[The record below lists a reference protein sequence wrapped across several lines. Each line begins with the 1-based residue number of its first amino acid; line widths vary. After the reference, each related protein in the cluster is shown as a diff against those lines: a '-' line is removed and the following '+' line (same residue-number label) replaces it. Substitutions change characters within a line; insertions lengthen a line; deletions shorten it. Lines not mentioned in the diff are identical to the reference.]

1 MDFSSISKI
10 VLGIVTSVGGIGAII
25 IGVAHFLSDNIAE
38 KLSKKYEMQMN
49 KQLEEYKAKLD
60 NGNHISRALFDKEFD
75 AYQSLSETFTVAYNK
90 IETYHGIT
98 ASGTNVMPI
107 TDLMNLASSDNDQE
121 KMDFLFKSQKGEIIT
136 EMVVNN
142 LISEIPEKM
151 MAFRLE
157 LGKNAAL
164 ISYENYKLYLD
175 LYNSVF
181 VYMKSK
187 GEEDYQAIT
196 FMLGKL
202 QANLRKYLRELTII
216 E

>member
-10 VLGIVTSVGGIGAII
+10 VLGIITSVGGIGVII

-60 NGNHISRALFDKEFD
+60 NGNHISRALFDKEFE
-75 AYQSLSETFTVAYNK
+75 AYQSLSEVFTIAYNK

-98 ASGTNVMPI
+98 VSDTDVMPI
-107 TDLMNLASSDNDQE
+107 IDLVNLVNSDNDKE
-121 KMDFLFKSQKGEIIT
+121 KMDFLLKSQKGEITT
-136 EMVVNN
+136 EIVVNN
-142 LISEIPEKM
+142 LINEITEKM
-151 MAFRLE
+151 LAFKFE
-157 LGKNAAL
+157 LGKNATL
-164 ISYENYKLYLD
+164 IPHENYKSYLD

-181 VYMKSK
+181 IYMKSK
-187 GEEDYQAIT
+187 SEEDYQAIIS
-196 FMLGKL
+196 MLGKL
-202 QANLRKYLRELTII
+202 QTNLRKYLRELTII